1 VGKTGEYI
9 SKREPNKTK
18 NMKPEELFAQVL
30 FIDSP
35 WFVEKIDL
43 NIQNGELN
51 IFIDFER
58 GSEFAY

>member
-1 VGKTGEYI
+1 
-9 SKREPNKTK
+9 
-18 NMKPEELFAQVL
+18 MKPEELFAQAL

-58 GSEFAY
+58 GSEFAYERIMS

>member
-1 VGKTGEYI
+1 
-9 SKREPNKTK
+9 
-18 NMKPEELFAQVL
+18 MKPEELFAQVL
-30 FIDSP
+30 FIDNP

-58 GSEFAY
+58 GSEFAYERIMS